1 MNTEQI
7 VKMSLAAMIITGYGA
22 VFIVYMLY
30 APPDNET
37 MKSLMSGLTGGYLLV
52 LGAIFGGK
60 S

>member
-7 VKMSLAAMIITGYGA
+7 VKMAMAAMVISGYGA
-22 VFIVYMLY
+22 VFIVYMLF
-30 APPDNET
+30 APADNET

-52 LGAIFGGK
+52 LGAIFGNK